1 MFSNDFLNEEAMY
14 KLGKF
19 VEMGNKLN
27 RDDLINKTGNKKKDE
42 IYDFQNFKVIRS
54 FGREIYNNDLSQDDA
69 LEQQIKNLINKSK
82 KTWFSIQKL
91 LSKLK
96 EKKLAHILNL

>member
-1 MFSNDFLNEEAMY
+1 MY